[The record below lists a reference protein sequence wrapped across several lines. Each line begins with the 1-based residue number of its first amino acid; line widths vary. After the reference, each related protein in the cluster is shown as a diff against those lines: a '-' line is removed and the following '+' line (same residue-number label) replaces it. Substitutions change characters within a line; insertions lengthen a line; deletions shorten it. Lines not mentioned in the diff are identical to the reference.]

1 MNRTADAIM
10 VGVETRTE
18 FGKNACRRLRAR
30 GLVPATLY
38 GLKRDAFALTVDPR
52 RVEEILGRSTGRNTI
67 FTLSLGGA
75 SDKTRAVMLRELQR
89 DPLTERLVHVDF
101 IRVDP
106 TKRIHVRVPV
116 RLLGIPEGVKNE
128 GGLLEHV
135 HREVE
140 VACLPTAI
148 PEHLD
153 LDVSHLHN
161 NQHVAVKDLAQLED
175 IEIIDDPE
183 MILAVVAAPRLDI
196 PEAAPAAEGA
206 EPALVEGEAAK
217 SAEEGAKGKGES
229 AE

>member
-1 MNRTADAIM
+1 MNRTAEAIE

-30 GLVPATLY
+30 GLVPATVY
-38 GLKRDAFALTVDPR
+38 GMKLEGFTVAVDPR
-52 RVEEILGRSTGRNTI
+52 RVEEILGLPSGRNTI
-67 FTLSLGGA
+67 FTLSLPGA
-75 SDKTRAVMLRELQR
+75 EKSRAVMLRDLQR
-89 DPLTERLVHVDF
+89 DPLTEHLLHVDF

-128 GGLLEHV
+128 GGLLEFV

-140 VACLPTAI
+140 VACLPSAI

-153 LDVSHLHN
+153 VDVSHLHN
-161 NQHVAVKDLAQLED
+161 NQHVSVKELLALAD
-175 IEIIDDPE
+175 VEIIDDPE
-183 MILAVVAAPRLDI
+183 MILVVVAPPRLET
-196 PEAAPAAEGA
+196 PEAPPAGA
-206 EPALVEGEAAK
+206 EPALVEGEEAK
-217 SAEEGAKGKGES
+217 PVEEGAKGGG